1 MIDRLFEKLT
11 LAIERTLA
19 LAFVFAVCL
28 NFANVIGRYV
38 LDRSLLGAD
47 EVQIYIMVY
56 MAFLGAVVV
65 SWRKQHLRMDV
76 LIQYFPDWLRRFLR
90 AAEAVLVAVLSG
102 FVLVQSS
109 SYAWRMLMLDRNSDN
124 AGIPMWI
131 PHSAVALGFGLMALV
146 ALWRGSQLARGS
158 AGREVSGQS
167 ANRGRVI

>member
-11 LAIERTLA
+11 RAIERALA
-19 LAFVFAVCL
+19 VAFVFAVCL

-47 EVQIYIMVY
+47 EVQIYIMVC

-65 SWRKQHLRMDV
+65 GWRKQHLRMDV
-76 LIQYFPDWLRRFLR
+76 LVQYFPGWLRGVLR
-90 AAEAVLVAVLSG
+90 AAEILLVAVLGG

-109 SYAWRMLMLDRNSDN
+109 NYAWQMLALDRKSDN

-131 PHSAVALGFGLMALV
+131 PHSAVALGFGLIALV
-146 ALWRGSQLARGS
+146 ALWRGIQLAGGD
-158 AGREVSGQS
+158 AQREASGPNQ
-167 ANRGRVI
+167 GPVI